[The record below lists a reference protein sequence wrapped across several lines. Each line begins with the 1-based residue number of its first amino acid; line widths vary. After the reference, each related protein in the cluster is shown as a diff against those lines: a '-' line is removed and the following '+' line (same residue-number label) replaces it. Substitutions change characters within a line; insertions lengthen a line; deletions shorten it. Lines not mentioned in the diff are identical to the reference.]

1 MRRNLPI
8 TQTEKTFPAETKLIS
23 STDLK
28 GIIRHCNDAFVE
40 VSGYSREELMGQ
52 PHNLVRHP
60 DMPPAA
66 YENMWKHLKAGRPWM
81 GIIKNRCKNGDYYWV
96 HAYVTPLAENGEV
109 IGYESVR
116 VKPSRLDVERA
127 EKLYRRLSNGGNL
140 KSWRDWLSLPV
151 LAFVI
156 PVLVAAGLLF
166 TEHENFAFGLS
177 VLGGLAYACISGM
190 SERRMLRQLMSMMEN
205 AFADQLSA
213 RVFSD
218 DSLILGKIKV
228 AVISQQRHLDTVL
241 TRIEDAAGTVYK
253 GADRGL
259 IQVENTRTAL
269 VHQQQETEQVAAAV
283 HEMSATIGEVSDNVQ
298 ATAQQATHSREL
310 ADNGR
315 KVVLDTRESI
325 EHLKQTVDGISRAV
339 NDLAQQ
345 TQQIAGSAQIIEQI
359 AEQTNLLALNAAIEA
374 ARAGEHGRGFAVVAD
389 EVRSLAG
396 RTRQSTSDIHSIVA
410 ELVRRTNES
419 VAVASAGADAAGTGL
434 ERMREAEQTLHDIA
448 GSVGSIADMA
458 LQMAAA
464 VEEQAQVSEQISEQ
478 VSRISALSEDSMS
491 SGEQSANQVRT
502 IRQVAE
508 ELHDLV
514 MRFR

>member
-1 MRRNLPI
+1 MRRNLPV
-8 TQTEKTFPAETKLIS
+8 TATERTFPADQKLIS
-23 STDLK
+23 STDLH
-28 GIIRHCNDAFVE
+28 GVIRHCNDAFIE
-40 VSGYSREELMGQ
+40 VSGFSAAELIGQ
-52 PHNLVRHP
+52 PHNIVRHP
-60 DMPPAA
+60 DMPAAA

-81 GIIKNRCKNGDYYWV
+81 GMVKNRCKNGDFYWV
-96 HAYVTPLAENGEV
+96 HAYITPLAENGEV

-116 VKPSRLDVERA
+116 VKPARADIERA
-127 EKLYRRLSNGGNL
+127 EKLYRRLNNGGNL
-140 KSWRDWLSLPV
+140 KSWRDWLALPV
-151 LAFVI
+151 VAFLML
-156 PVLVAAGLLF
+156 VLVAVGCLLSGY
-166 TEHENFAFGLS
+166 NYLAFGLAVAGG
-177 VLGGLAYACISGM
+177 VLHATLSRL
-190 SERRMLRQLMSMMEN
+190 SELRMLKQLMRMMEN

-218 DSLILGKIKV
+218 DALMLGKIKV

-241 TRIEDAAGTVYK
+241 TRIEDAARSVYK

-259 IQVENTRTAL
+259 MQVENTRTAL

-315 KVVLDTRESI
+315 NVVLATRESI

-396 RTRQSTSDIHSIVA
+396 RTRQSTSDIHSIVG
-410 ELVRRTNES
+410 ELVKRTDDS
-419 VAVASAGADAAGTGL
+419 VNVAAEGAEAATAGLA
-434 ERMREAEQTLHDIA
+434 RMRDAEQTLHDIA

-478 VSRISALSEDSMS
+478 VNRISSLSDQSMS
-491 SGEQSANQVRT
+491 SGEQSATQVRD

-514 MRFR
+514 IRFR